1 MYFNIEKNDLT
12 IVADNPNY
20 QPNVIRFTKET
31 RKKIENNVQKVQV
44 SMKDDIQDFPSIE
57 EEFDYEQGVGETT
70 TANLFFIS
78 TSKVGEIDKPRPIN
92 LTSKMINN
100 MFRKHDEAMKRLDD
114 RRNLVTEQ
122 EEMEKVFDAID
133 SIEKEDVQPQKEQVE
148 DNHVNE
154 VREEVVVENKID
166 NATSTE
172 DDFINLIK
180 AETQIEKEFA
190 IAKERLEKTS
200 QDLERAKE
208 IKENEIVK
216 NYELENAIREEK
228 EKQQVTLRKQAEVI
242 KLRISSLKTAKAEVE
257 MDTEQKNNELES
269 TNADIYEIRKNNN
282 NLLEIYNAI
291 INNSS
296 SREQTD
302 FNDEEVENF
311 RRVA

>member
-57 EEFDYEQGVGETT
+57 EEFDYEQGIGETT

>member
-57 EEFDYEQGVGETT
+57 EEFDYEQVIGETT

-78 TSKVGEIDKPRPIN
+78 ASKVGEIDKPMPIN
-92 LTSKMINN
+92 LTRKMINN
-100 MFRKHDEAMKRLDD
+100 MFRKHDDAMKRLDD

-154 VREEVVVENKID
+154 VREEVVIENKID
-166 NATSTE
+166 NATSNE

-228 EKQQVTLRKQAEVI
+228 EKQQVTLKKQAEVI
-242 KLRISSLKTAKAEVE
+242 KFRISSLKTAKAEVE

-269 TNADIYEIRKNNN
+269 TNADINEIRKNNN

>member
-57 EEFDYEQGVGETT
+57 EEFDYEQEVGETT

-92 LTSKMINN
+92 LTRKMINN
-100 MFRKHDEAMKRLDD
+100 MFRKHDDAMKRLDD

-154 VREEVVVENKID
+154 VREEVVIENKID
-166 NATSTE
+166 NATSNE

-228 EKQQVTLRKQAEVI
+228 EKQQVTLKKQAEVI
-242 KLRISSLKTAKAEVE
+242 KFRISSLKTAKAEVE

-269 TNADIYEIRKNNN
+269 TNADINEIRKNNN